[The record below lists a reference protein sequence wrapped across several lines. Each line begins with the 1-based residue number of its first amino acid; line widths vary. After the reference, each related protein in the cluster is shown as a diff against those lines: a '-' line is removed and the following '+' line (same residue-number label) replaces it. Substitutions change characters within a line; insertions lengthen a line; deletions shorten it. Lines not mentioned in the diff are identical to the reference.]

1 MGAVLELSE
10 KLWTGELTTDKR
22 HPFAPLDASEEV
34 AERTLFYNS
43 FANVTAFATDGGLV
57 LVDAGTFAHQDLV
70 FQAVRDWS
78 KERVDTIV
86 YTHGHVDH
94 VFCVPLFAD
103 EAKERGWS
111 PPRVVAHEAVA
122 RRFDRYIMT
131 AGYNTIINQ
140 RQFSMPIQWPTSYT
154 YPDTTYD
161 KSMTLSV
168 GGLRLE
174 LYHARG
180 ETDDHTWVWAPERRV
195 LCTGD
200 LIIWAVPNAGNP
212 QKVPRYCIEW
222 ADALRKMAALNAEA
236 LCPGHGVAVVGE
248 DRVRQVLLE
257 TAELLESLHE
267 QTVRLM
273 NEGATLD
280 TIIHTVRVPDHLE
293 DRPFLRPVY
302 DDPQYIVRNIWRLYG
317 GWYEGN
323 PARLRP
329 APEAQQAGE
338 VAKLAGGVPAL
349 VKRARELL
357 EAGDLRLACHVI
369 EWAVKAAPQDKAAH
383 ELRAEIYGGRANEE
397 RALMTSGVFRWAER
411 ESRAI
416 AEDSAKEASK

>member
-10 KLWTGELTTDKR
+10 KLWTGELTTAER

-43 FANVTAFATDGGLV
+43 FANVTAFETDDGIV
-57 LVDAGTFAHQDLV
+57 LVDAGTFAHVDLV
-70 FQAVRDWS
+70 FQAIREWS
-78 KERVDTIV
+78 KERVDTII

-94 VFCVPLFAD
+94 VFCVPPFKE
-103 EAKERGWS
+103 EAEKNGWA

-122 RRFDRYIMT
+122 RRFDRYILT
-131 AGYNTIINQ
+131 AGYNTVINQ

-154 YPDTTYD
+154 YPDVTYSTSTTV
-161 KSMTLSV
+161 SV
-168 GGLRLE
+168 GGLRFE

-180 ETDDHTWVWAPERRV
+180 ETDDHTWVWAPDRRV

-222 ADALRKMAALNAEA
+222 ADALRKMAALNPEA
-236 LCPGHGVAVVGE
+236 LCPGHGVAVTGE
-248 DRVRQVLLE
+248 KRVRQVLVE

-280 TIIHTVRVPDHLE
+280 TIIHTVRAPEHLE

-302 DDPQYIVRNIWRLYG
+302 DDSQYIVRNIWRLYG

-329 APEAQQAGE
+329 APETQQAE
-338 VAKLAGGVPAL
+338 EIAKLAGGVSAL
-349 VKRARELL
+349 IERARELL
-357 EAGDLRLACHVI
+357 KQGDLRLACHVI
-369 EWAVKAAPQDKAAH
+369 EWAAAAMPKDKAVH
-383 ELRAEIYGGRANEE
+383 KLRADIYGRRTEEE
-397 RALMTSGVFRWAER
+397 RALMTTGIFRAAER
-411 ESRAI
+411 ESREI
-416 AEDSAKEASK
+416 SEG